1 MTDKYH
7 NGDTGDP
14 VEGLGDEHTIDDI
27 LDEIF
32 GDMAEDGQEEL
43 SLEER
48 TLLAKES
55 QDIIFAY
62 FNMEFRDDDED
73 RMYRLYM
80 NGKLA
85 FKQPDDDPVGVIFPT
100 NDLFHP
106 TSMAAAMG
114 VFMQACKEDGLDMGN
129 FFMVVGPVMVLDY
142 DSWQAALHTVAEAI
156 KMKQSEAS

>member
-14 VEGLGDEHTIDDI
+14 ADGLGDEYTVEDI
-27 LDEIF
+27 LNEIF
-32 GDMAEDGQEEL
+32 GDMDGDKQEEP

-55 QDIIFAY
+55 QDTIFAY

-80 NGKLA
+80 NGELA
-85 FKQPDDDPVGVIFPT
+85 FKQPDNDPVGVIFPT
-100 NDLFHP
+100 NDLYHP
-106 TSMAAAMG
+106 TSMAAALG
-114 VFMQACKEDGLDMGN
+114 VFMQACKEDGLDMAN
-129 FFMVVGPVMVLDY
+129 FFMVVGGMMVLDY
-142 DSWQAALHTVAEAI
+142 DSWQASLYTVAEAI
-156 KMKQSEAS
+156 RTSEAS